1 MIVVVLG
8 GGVAAHKCM
17 WRSSC
22 YLGKALED
30 EDELARR
37 RGVEAGGGLVE
48 EEQRR
53 VDEDLVPDAGPLPLA
68 SRHPPHERSPDLGV
82 PAPDHAIKWGSI
94 ATHFIAMYA
103 CEN

>member
-1 MIVVVLG
+1 MY
-8 GGVAAHKCM
+8 VAC
-17 WRSSC
+17 C
-22 YLGKALED
+22 YLGEALED

-68 SRHPPHERSPDLGV
+68 S
-82 PAPDHAIKWGSI
+82 
-94 ATHFIAMYA
+94 
-103 CEN
+103 

>member
-1 MIVVVLG
+1 MIVVVV
-8 GGVAAHKCM
+8 GGVAACKCM
-17 WRSSC
+17 RRAPMWD
-22 YLGKALED
+22 LGEALQD

-68 SRHPPHERSPDLGV
+68 S
-82 PAPDHAIKWGSI
+82 
-94 ATHFIAMYA
+94 
-103 CEN
+103 